1 MLDSSNKLEKSTML
15 FTLEKVG
22 LCGQNLKKKKK
33 RINFLLFLTLPPWY
47 CIKDT
52 CGMPIN
58 LVNTHVIFLL
68 LEVTEWLKPRWI
80 LMWIQ
85 FFYLIPL
92 LSREYGKLRKSSHLE
107 DKKKKKKLWLGRS
120 CSYETLF
127 KLSTTWRPLIHYVL
141 FYLASQ
147 MRKKCSL
154 CWDILFHEIQ
164 HRISFFF
171 MNHSNLTGWKRTHYS
186 WFSHRTPYTCK

>member
-58 LVNTHVIFLL
+58 LVNTHIIFLL

-80 LMWIQ
+80 LIWIQ

-107 DKKKKKKLWLGRS
+107 DKKKKKNCGWVEVVAMKLCLNFQQLEGLW
-120 CSYETLF
+120 
-127 KLSTTWRPLIHYVL
+127 STTSYFILLHRWEKNVLCAETSCFMKFSIVSHFSSWTTLI
-141 FYLASQ
+141 
-147 MRKKCSL
+147 
-154 CWDILFHEIQ
+154 
-164 HRISFFF
+164 
-171 MNHSNLTGWKRTHYS
+171 
-186 WFSHRTPYTCK
+186 

>member
-107 DKKKKKKLWLGRS
+107 DKKKKKTVAG
-120 CSYETLF
+120 
-127 KLSTTWRPLIHYVL
+127 
-141 FYLASQ
+141 
-147 MRKKCSL
+147 
-154 CWDILFHEIQ
+154 
-164 HRISFFF
+164 
-171 MNHSNLTGWKRTHYS
+171 
-186 WFSHRTPYTCK
+186 